1 MITAAHTAHPELS
14 IQRLCTLLGVS
25 RSWFYARALDRPEP
39 PEALALRAAIET
51 ITLDFPGY
59 GYRRVTKQLQRDGWT
74 VNHKRVLR
82 IMREEALLCQ
92 LQRRFI
98 PTTNSRHAL
107 RRYPNLLANQS
118 LTGPNQAWV
127 ADITYVRLPT
137 GFVYLAA
144 LMDSWSRYCVG
155 WHLSR
160 TIDTRL
166 TLAALDQA
174 ILVRQPAAGLIH
186 HSDQGIQYAN
196 DAYVDRLDAIGARIS
211 MAAVGNPYEN
221 AQAER
226 FFRTLKHEEVYLN
239 QYDSFADAV
248 AQIGAFI
255 DEVYNHTRLH
265 SRLGY
270 RPPAEFETIHAASGR
285 ECHLTDCP
293 D

>member
-1 MITAAHTAHPELS
+1 MIAAAHAAHPELS
-14 IQRLCTLLGVS
+14 IHRLCALLGVS
-25 RSWFYARALDRPEP
+25 RSWFYARDAERAGQAQ
-39 PEALALRAAIET
+39 ALALRAAIEA

-82 IMREEALLCQ
+82 VMREEALLCQ
-92 LQRRFI
+92 LRRRFV
-98 PTTNSRHAL
+98 PTTDSRHTW
-107 RRYPNLLANQS
+107 RRYPNLLADQP

-166 TLAALDQA
+166 TLAALEQA
-174 ILVRQPAAGLIH
+174 TAARQPAAGLIH
-186 HSDQGIQYAN
+186 HSDQGVQYASE
-196 DAYVDRLDAIGARIS
+196 AYVDRLDAIGARIS
-211 MAAVGNPYEN
+211 MAATGNPYEN

-239 QYDSFADAV
+239 QYDSLADAT

-255 DEVYNHTRLH
+255 DEVYNHRRLH
-265 SRLGY
+265 SSLGY
-270 RPPAEFETIHAASGR
+270 QPPAEFEALHAASR
-285 ECHLTDCP
+285 QECHLTDCP